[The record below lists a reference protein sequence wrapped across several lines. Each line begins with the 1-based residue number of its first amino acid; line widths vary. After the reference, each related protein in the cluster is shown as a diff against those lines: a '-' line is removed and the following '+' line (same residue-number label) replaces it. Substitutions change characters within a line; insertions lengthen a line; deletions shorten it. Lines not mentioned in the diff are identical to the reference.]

1 MGWFDKKGEGHGHGE
16 ARPPIQRED
25 KMTYREDA
33 SGHSIHHEERAWPS
47 HGGHGGESKGKWGL
61 GKTAL
66 LIGALAVGGAAA
78 WYGKDLLQGDRAP
91 VTGPVT
97 AGDDGERNSAA
108 ATPPPAETPAD
119 ATVEETETRH
129 GALSFSGNIGQLE
142 MEIPN
147 TYAENQNVMVT
158 LVFENQAQ
166 FRACDDDLNCAEA
179 LEGVP
184 NSATLGALTGVFAV
198 FIPDGE
204 PNKRMISRSVPATVT
219 WLRDGQPDVT
229 ITIDPATTRV
239 RVGDGE
245 FVPLREVLGEA
256 RD

>member
-1 MGWFDKKGEGHGHGE
+1 MSGHGSSGGGGNPDRRVWEQTRHDS
-16 ARPPIQRED
+16 RPDGGGYTHTFESET
-25 KMTYREDA
+25 TY
-33 SGHSIHHEERAWPS
+33 
-47 HGGHGGESKGKWGL
+47 GGHGGGSHESKGKWGW
-61 GKTAL
+61 GKTVL
-66 LIGALAVGGAAA
+66 LVGALAAGGAAA
-78 WYGKDLLQGDRAP
+78 WYGKDLIQGDRAP

-97 AGDDGERNSAA
+97 AGDDGERNPATT
-108 ATPPPAETPAD
+108 TPPPAETPAD
-119 ATVEETETRH
+119 ATVEETEARH
-129 GALSFSGNIGQLE
+129 GALTFSGNIGQLE

-147 TYAENQNVMVT
+147 TYAENQDVMVT

-166 FRACDDDLNCAEA
+166 LRACEDDLNCAEA
-179 LEGVP
+179 LQGVP

-198 FIPDGE
+198 FIPEGE

-239 RVGDGE
+239 RVGEGE